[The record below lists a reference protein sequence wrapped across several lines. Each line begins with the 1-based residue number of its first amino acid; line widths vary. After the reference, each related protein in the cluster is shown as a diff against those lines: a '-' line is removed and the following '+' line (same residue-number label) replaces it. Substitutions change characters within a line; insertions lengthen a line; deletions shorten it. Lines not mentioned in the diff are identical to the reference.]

1 MMTLDGLETQSLP
14 LSRVPSLRSG
24 EAHVWMMRLEN
35 LPVMETRTPERRV
48 DALRQRRMGQRF
60 VLRLLLGAYLGVPGR
75 DVALSRTDA
84 GKPVLAPSHSDS
96 ELAFNLS
103 HAGALL
109 AVAVARGVAIGI
121 DIESRDRHVRTAALA
136 RRCFSD
142 AERRRLAE
150 LADGDARTEFL
161 RRWSVREAVI
171 KARGGT
177 LAEHLAGVVPSPAEP
192 ARLQRLPTGWG
203 DPGAWDIR
211 EITGH
216 PAAIGFLAA
225 PGPLTGVRGFRLTL
239 PPGN

>member
-1 MMTLDGLETQSLP
+1 MMSLDCLAPQSLP
-14 LSRVPSLRSG
+14 LSRVPTLRSG
-24 EAHVWMMRLEN
+24 EAHLWTMRLEN
-35 LPVMETRTPERRV
+35 LPVMERVAPVRRI

-75 DVALSRTDA
+75 DVVLSRTDA
-84 GKPVLAPSHSDS
+84 GKPVLAESHADT

-109 AVAVARGVAIGI
+109 AVAVARGVAIGV
-121 DIESRDRHVRTAALA
+121 DIESRDRRVRTAALA

-203 DPGAWDIR
+203 DPGGWDVR
-211 EITGH
+211 EITGD

-225 PGPLTGVRGFRLTL
+225 PGALTAVRGFRLTL
-239 PPGN
+239 PSGS